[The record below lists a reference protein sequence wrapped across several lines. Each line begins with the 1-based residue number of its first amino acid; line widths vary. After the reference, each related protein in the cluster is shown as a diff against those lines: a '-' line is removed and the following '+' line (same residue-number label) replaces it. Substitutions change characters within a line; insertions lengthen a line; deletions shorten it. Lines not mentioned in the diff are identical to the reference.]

1 MAGKTAVRLLNNK
14 TILASDQER
23 ENKRAEKPERRYY
36 LIFNGRLIALDKRK
50 KYTIGRAQECDVQ
63 IVDSRVSRNHGSIR
77 WCPETQSFIF
87 EDLNSRNGSII
98 NGFPATVGYL
108 QNMDIID
115 LVGNKLT
122 FEERLHNPSDKS
134 QLPFLKNQAEM
145 LMEQKFSK
153 ILRSVDDHN
162 LKDSL
167 REYHELIVASQNELS
182 MLAYHDQTTGLFN
195 RSYFNMSID
204 REIKLAQRN
213 KQSVSLIM
221 IDIDY
226 FKKFN
231 DTYGHQKGDE
241 VLEGVAGF
249 IRSAIRTTDIAC
261 RYGGEE
267 LAVIL
272 PTTDIIKAAKVAE
285 KIRKKVA
292 SLSKEQF
299 GIRVTISLGVA
310 EITKQIKTA
319 VHLIKAADRALYQSK
334 KNGRNRTCAA

>member
-1 MAGKTAVRLLNNK
+1 MAGKTAVRLLNKK
-14 TILASDQER
+14 TILALESER
-23 ENKRAEKPERRYY
+23 ENKRAEKPERKYF
-36 LIFNGRLIALDKRK
+36 LIFNGKLIGLDKRK
-50 KYTIGRAQECDVQ
+50 KYLIGRALDCDVQ
-63 IVDSRVSRNHGSIR
+63 IIDSKVSRNHACIR
-77 WCPETQSFIF
+77 WCPQTQSFIF

-98 NGFPATVGYL
+98 NGFPATIGYL

-115 LVGNKLT
+115 LVGNKIT
-122 FEERLHNPSDKS
+122 FEERLHHTADKTKV
-134 QLPFLKNQAEM
+134 PVHKNHAEM
-145 LMEQKFSK
+145 MLEQKFSK
-153 ILRSVDDHN
+153 ILRSVDDRN

-195 RSYFNMSID
+195 RSYFNMSVD

-213 KQSVSLIM
+213 KQKVSLIM
-221 IDIDY
+221 IDIDH

-267 LAVIL
+267 MTVVLPNTEITKAV
-272 PTTDIIKAAKVAE
+272 KVAE

-299 GIRVTISLGVA
+299 GIKVTISLGVA
-310 EITKQIKTA
+310 EVTKMTKSTVQ
-319 VHLIKAADRALYQSK
+319 LIKAADRALYQAK
-334 KNGRNRTCAA
+334 KNGRNNTCAA